1 MDENQITDRPE
12 RARPETGIAD
22 GVPERGVP
30 ASPAPAAPPRRRKM
44 RWWMPVAVVVLLGG
58 AVGFFWWPAA
68 GLFDQ
73 ATRTLAIKAACL
85 AIVLLLAL
93 WYIFFTGL
101 WWRTRLLLSG
111 IGLLLIVGF
120 FVALRFNG
128 ATGDMGFRYTWRW
141 QAPPDAALAGQSDD
155 TVLPRPLAVTIRPD
169 DFPQF
174 LGPNRDAVVHGV
186 HLDRDW
192 TAHPP
197 REVWRKPVGAGWSA
211 FAVAGPLAVTQ
222 EQRGGREMVVARDR
236 DTGDVLWQHGNA
248 DRFSELMG
256 GDGPR
261 ATPTIAGGKV
271 FALGATGV
279 LDCLDAS
286 TGKLLWTHDTL
297 RESGEQ
303 NLQWGKSCSPLV
315 IEDLGL
321 VVVSLGSGGPG
332 GGIAAYDVHSG
343 GRKWVAGTDKA
354 SYASPMLTTLA
365 GQRQIVMVNDK
376 TVTGH
381 DPAEGTVLWRYDWGT
396 APAKASQPPV
406 LNGDSLLLTGGYGL
420 KGVLLQVKRDGSTM
434 DDRGNVDHRPHEDQ
448 VYDARRPRS
457 LRLRPG
463 RRRPDLHRP
472 ERRRRHGLAGWS
484 RRPAEP
490 LRPRPGPSGR
500 GFAGGAGRIGRSG
513 AGRGQPHGVPQARRA
528 AGLRQQDLEQPR
540 PGGEPSLPAQ
550 RPGSGVLR
558 VGHGG

>member
-12 RARPETGIAD
+12 RARPETGIAA
-22 GVPERGVP
+22 GVP

-68 GLFDQ
+68 DLFDQ

-120 FVALRFNG
+120 FAALRFSG

-155 TVLPRPLAVTIRPD
+155 IVLQRPLAVTVRPG

-192 TAHPP
+192 AAHPP

-236 DTGDVLWQHGNA
+236 ETGDVLWQHGNA

-286 TGKLLWTHDTL
+286 TGKLRWTRDTL

-303 NLQWGKSCSPLV
+303 NLEWGKSCSPLV
-315 IEDLGL
+315 IDDLGL
-321 VVVSLGSGGPG
+321 VVVSLGGGGPG
-332 GGIAAYDVHSG
+332 GSLAAYDVNSG
-343 GRKWVAGTDKA
+343 ERKWVAGSDRA
-354 SYASPMLTTLA
+354 SYASPMLTTLS
-365 GQRQIVMVNDK
+365 GGRQVVMVNGK

-381 DPAEGTVLWRYDWGT
+381 DPAEGTVLWQYDWGT

-406 LNGDSLLLTGGYGL
+406 LNGNNLLLTGGYGL
-420 KGVLLQVKRDGSTM
+420 KGVLLQVKREGSSWTTEEMWTTGHMKTKFTTPVVRDHYAYGLDDGVLTCIDL
-434 DDRGNVDHRPHEDQ
+434 DDDGNRVWQAGRAGQPNHFGHGQVLLVEDLLLVQ
-448 VYDARRPRS
+448 AESGEVALVEASPKGFHK
-457 LRLRPG
+457 LGEVPVFTTKTWNN
-463 RRRPDLHRP
+463 PA
-472 ERRRRHGLAGWS
+472 LAGN
-484 RRPAEP
+484 RLF
-490 LRPRPGPSGR
+490 LRNDRE
-500 GFAGGAGRIGRSG
+500 
-513 AGRGQPHGVPQARRA
+513 A
-528 AGLRQQDLEQPR
+528 ACYELATVDKP
-540 PGGEPSLPAQ
+540 
-550 RPGSGVLR
+550 
-558 VGHGG
+558 